1 MLLAPRLG
9 HLCVQRDI
17 YLALSSLF
25 PLIDI
30 PDYEIVWRSPAG
42 SKFEAEAQRRV
53 KDRLGKIVITA
64 EYFLK
69 HMPIVR

>member
-1 MLLAPRLG
+1 ML
-9 HLCVQRDI
+9 QT
-17 YLALSSLF
+17 LALCAILATTTVGRF